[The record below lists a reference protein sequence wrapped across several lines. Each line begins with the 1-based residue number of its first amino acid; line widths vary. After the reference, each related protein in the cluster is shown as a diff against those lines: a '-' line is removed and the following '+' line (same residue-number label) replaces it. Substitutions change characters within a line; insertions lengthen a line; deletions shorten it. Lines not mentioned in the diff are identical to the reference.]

1 MKKIFLTAICLASPL
16 FFGACSLA
24 GGGSAQQTM
33 AMDRARAYEGYY
45 DAYKE
50 AEERYLNLLFN
61 IERMPDE
68 EELWSM
74 KRDQMTELM
83 QLKEMMLNARVEL
96 DNAIQDWEKYL
107 LEQQAQ
113 AKLGNSK
120 DLNPNFT
127 GSDGLRT
134 SPGQLLP
141 NEFIPKK
148 KK

>member
-1 MKKIFLTAICLASPL
+1 MKKIFLTAFCFASPL

-33 AMDRARAYEGYY
+33 AMDRAKAYEGYY
-45 DAYKE
+45 KAYKE

-96 DNAIQDWEKYL
+96 DNAVQDWEKYL

-113 AKLGNSK
+113 AKLGNTK
-120 DLNPNFT
+120 DLNPNFK
-127 GSDGLRT
+127 GRDGLRT

-141 NEFIPKK
+141 NEFISKK
-148 KK
+148 KQ

>member
-1 MKKIFLTAICLASPL
+1 MKKIFLTAISFACPL
-16 FFGACSLA
+16 FLGACSLA
-24 GGGSAQQTM
+24 GGGSAQQAM
-33 AMDRARAYEGYY
+33 AMDRAKAYDGFYE
-45 DAYKE
+45 AYRE

-61 IERMPDE
+61 IERMPEE

-83 QLKEMMLNARVEL
+83 QLKEMMLNSRTEL
-96 DNAIQDWEKYL
+96 DNAIQEWEKYL

-113 AKLGNSK
+113 AKLGNTK

-127 GSDGLRT
+127 GMDGLRT

-141 NEFIPKK
+141 NEFVSPKK
-148 KK
+148 K

>member
-1 MKKIFLTAICLASPL
+1 MSCACPF
-16 FFGACSLA
+16 FFGACSLS
-24 GGGSAQQTM
+24 GGSAAQTM
-33 AMDRARAYEGYY
+33 AMDRAKAYEGFY

-83 QLKEMMLNARVEL
+83 QLKEMMLNSRTEL
-96 DNAIQDWEKYL
+96 DNAIQEWEKYL

-113 AKLGNSK
+113 AKLGNTK

-127 GSDGLRT
+127 GMDGLRT

-141 NEFIPKK
+141 NEFVSPKK
-148 KK
+148 K